1 MVRKDTTPSYVLE
14 LEMKTTAYD
23 RKLHYQGRK
32 IKKIN
37 TAEVK
42 ASQFNHVTRAYN
54 KKDLSERWN
63 EDILG
68 ERIQRDMYSAFLIG
82 NTVDTLDA
90 VDVDLCNRGWQNFV
104 ALHHQEVARLEQH
117 SNKQMRWY
125 VA

>member
-1 MVRKDTTPSYVLE
+1 MLIE
-14 LEMKTTAYD
+14 IID

-32 IKKIN
+32 MKKIS
-37 TAEVK
+37 TAEIK

-54 KKDLSERWN
+54 KKDLSKHWN

-68 ERIQRDMYSAFLIG
+68 ERNQRDMYSAFLIG

-90 VDVDLCNRGWQNFV
+90 VAVDVDLCNRRWQNFV
-104 ALHHQEVARLEQH
+104 VLHHQEVARLEQH